1 MDVRCFCHGRPCWQG
16 WANEEDFPDRS
27 DVMAG
32 LGRSTF
38 RTILTVFQDNR
49 FNPVRGILP
58 LTVHPGFVQ
67 RWPAG
72 SVALRAGSVDLDGW
86 IWCPS
91 LVSYRPRAVP
101 GGGAALASARPR
113 DVAPGTS
120 PPGQS
125 AVTAVACGLTACAV
139 GLGI

>member
-1 MDVRCFCHGRPCWQG
+1 MDVCCFCHGRPCWQG

-58 LTVHPGFVQ
+58 LAVHPDFVQ

-91 LVSYRPRAVP
+91 LVSYRPRAAP
-101 GGGAALASARPR
+101 GGPQRPL
-113 DVAPGTS
+113 VAPGGPWR
-120 PPGQS
+120 PP
-125 AVTAVACGLTACAV
+125 TAPSGPRRRYDGLDS
-139 GLGI
+139 

>member
-1 MDVRCFCHGRPCWQG
+1 
-16 WANEEDFPDRS
+16 
-27 DVMAG
+27 MAG

-58 LTVHPGFVQ
+58 LTVHPDFVQ

-91 LVSYRPRAVP
+91 LASYRPRAAP
-101 GGGAALASARPR
+101 GGGAALAALAALVPR
-113 DVAPGTS
+113 VRLRTDGLCRGTWNLMS
-120 PPGQS
+120 LAIFLS
-125 AVTAVACGLTACAV
+125 KSLLNV
-139 GLGI
+139 